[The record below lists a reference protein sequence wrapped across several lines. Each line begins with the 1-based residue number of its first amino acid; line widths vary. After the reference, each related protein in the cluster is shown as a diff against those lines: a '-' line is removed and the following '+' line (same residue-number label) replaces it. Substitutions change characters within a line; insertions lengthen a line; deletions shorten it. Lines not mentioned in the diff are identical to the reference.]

1 MKKIYQ
7 ILTVVLILA
16 SVLIGCTG
24 CAGRAPKLEQIYDR
38 VVSLI
43 EASYEINEIF
53 YGNGLPYCD
62 RNLPVY
68 ETLYSDLTKEGF
80 VRDYHIVSEQSK
92 YHSIEAIQQ
101 AAEKVYSS
109 ALLKSSVY
117 PGILEGLVEYTPGA
131 TQNRILA
138 RYIQDNTDLFILIE
152 EEGAYH
158 PTPLIYDYAS
168 MKIIR
173 PSNGQRVSISINAWE
188 EDKPDRVM
196 EMKLFL
202 VKENDVWLL
211 DKLTV

>member
-1 MKKIYQ
+1 M
-7 ILTVVLILA
+7 
-16 SVLIGCTG
+16 
-24 CAGRAPKLEQIYDR
+24 P
-38 VVSLI
+38 
-43 EASYEINEIF
+43 
-53 YGNGLPYCD
+53 
-62 RNLPVY
+62 
-68 ETLYSDLTKEGF
+68 
-80 VRDYHIVSEQSK
+80 
-92 YHSIEAIQQ
+92 
-101 AAEKVYSS
+101 
-109 ALLKSSVY
+109 
-117 PGILEGLVEYTPGA
+117 
-131 TQNRILA
+131 A

-152 EEGAYH
+152 EEGTYH

>member
-38 VVSLI
+38 VVTLI

-68 ETLYSDLTKEGF
+68 ETLYSDYTKLGYVE
-80 VRDYHIVSEQSK
+80 DYHIVSEQAK
-92 YHSIEAIQQ
+92 YHTVEEIKQ
-101 AAEKVYSS
+101 AAGKVYSS
-109 ALLKSSVY
+109 ALLESAVY
-117 PGILEGLVEYTPGA
+117 PGIFDGLMQSTPGA
-131 TQNRILA
+131 TSKYLPA